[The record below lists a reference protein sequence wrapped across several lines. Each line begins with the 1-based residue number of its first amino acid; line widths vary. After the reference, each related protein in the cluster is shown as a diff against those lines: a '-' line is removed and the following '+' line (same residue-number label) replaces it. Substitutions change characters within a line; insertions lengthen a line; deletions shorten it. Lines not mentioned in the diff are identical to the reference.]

1 MKKLIIVA
9 ATVLCGYMAQAS
21 YVAWNLTGVKDS
33 TGAALA
39 DGAVYVFF
47 VAGNSAAD
55 TSSWAGLAEKGAKGM
70 KEAVA
75 DANFNYTKSD
85 LKSTV
90 AAGTFSYNA
99 QTALNGASDVPELST
114 VGLSGSTK
122 YSAYAVIFDTTDITD
137 SSHYYVTAASAAST
151 TMADGAST
159 TKSYILNASSSG
171 TAANWKSVGPV
182 PEPTSGLLMLLGM
195 AGLALRRKRA

>member
-1 MKKLIIVA
+1 MKKLMIVA

-21 YVAWNLTGVKDS
+21 YVAWTLANVKDS
-33 TGAALA
+33 TGAALS

-55 TSSWAGLAEKGAKGM
+55 TSSWAALEGKGATEFNTALAG
-70 KEAVA
+70 
-75 DANFNYTKSD
+75 ANFDYTKSGD

-90 AAGTFSYNA
+90 AAGTFTYNG
-99 QTALNGASDVPELST
+99 QTATAGAPELST

-122 YSAYAVIFDTTDITD
+122 YSVYAVIFDTTTITD

-151 TMADGAST
+151 TFADGAST
-159 TKSYILNASSSG
+159 TKSYTLAATSSATAS
-171 TAANWKSVGPV
+171 NWKSVGPV
-182 PEPTSGLLMLLGM
+182 PEPTSGLLMLIGM